1 MTSSETTH
9 DIGFGVAG
17 RALSADR
24 RGQFCNRQGL
34 GHLGSGDLHHRRTRH
49 ALYGRM
55 GSLREVRHPR
65 DGCKDR
71 GASRRAGH
79 QRRDRRGQVNPPT
92 TGVVMRKL
100 VAATA
105 VVSSLALAGCQTASL
120 PSLNLN
126 TAVTLNTIYG
136 IENAYGVAVNAA
148 NAYKALPLC
157 RTGTVPGAANIC
169 AKRS

>member
-1 MTSSETTH
+1 
-9 DIGFGVAG
+9 
-17 RALSADR
+17 
-24 RGQFCNRQGL
+24 
-34 GHLGSGDLHHRRTRH
+34 
-49 ALYGRM
+49 
-55 GSLREVRHPR
+55 
-65 DGCKDR
+65 
-71 GASRRAGH
+71 
-79 QRRDRRGQVNPPT
+79 
-92 TGVVMRKL
+92 MRKL

-169 AKRS
+169 AKRSVIVNLQAAMRKARLAVNNLVAFRKAYPSVDITDMLSAAQSALIGVQQVLTSEAQ